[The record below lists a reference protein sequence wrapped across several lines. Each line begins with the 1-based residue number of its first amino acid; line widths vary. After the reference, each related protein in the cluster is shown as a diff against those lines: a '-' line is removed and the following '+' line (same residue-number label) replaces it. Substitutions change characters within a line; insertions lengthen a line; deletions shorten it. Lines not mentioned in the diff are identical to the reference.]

1 MLPEISEFSYGYA
14 LTSEL
19 IDKFSL
25 KSAGAPEFATQI
37 AEGKAGGGWDM
48 KLPAVPIYLQF
59 KRSDRMVSWNA
70 KESSLFPSL
79 PYYRMHIHKRDHSDQ
94 HKLLLDLESRGNVV
108 RYAAPGFSYAREL
121 NDHYSMDQVAD
132 HSIFVAPSRIGPLPD
147 DEKHYVSFQISAPR
161 AYFCSEPRRIETDT
175 AEMLFEEIAPAQLS
189 DRGRPVNREFFEEIG
204 EELLDVFESV
214 RETEQEKERI
224 QRIRSVAD
232 RRRPE
237 DFAQLVAR
245 TLYGSEIVIYSPGEN
260 HKSQKMTS
268 SF

>member
-25 KSAGAPEFATQI
+25 KSAGAPEFATQV

-59 KRSDRMVSWNA
+59 KRSDRMVARNA
-70 KESSLFPSL
+70 KEASLFSSL

-94 HKLLLDLESRGNVV
+94 HKLLLNLESRGNIV
-108 RYAAPGFSYAREL
+108 RYAAPGFSYASEL
-121 NDHYSMDQVAD
+121 NDHYSMDEVAEN
-132 HSIFVAPSRIGPLPD
+132 SIFIAPSKIGPLPD
-147 DEKHYVSFQISAPR
+147 NDKHYVSFQISSAR
-161 AYFCSEPRRIETDT
+161 TFFCSEPKRIETDT
-175 AEMLFEEIAPAQLS
+175 ADTLFKEIAPAELA
-189 DRGRPVNREFFEEIG
+189 DRGRPVDREFFEEIG
-204 EELLDVFESV
+204 EDLLDVFESV
-214 RETEQEKERI
+214 REAKQEKERI
-224 QRIRSVAD
+224 QRIRRVAD

-245 TLYGSEIVIYSPGEN
+245 TLYGSEIVIYSPGKED
-260 HKSQKMTS
+260 
-268 SF
+268 